1 MDVGTR
7 PAPVKATSTT
17 LSPGVQSWSV
27 GERLSLYLREAGRKI
42 SAFSPSSTAR
52 TNCLFPLFVCSLV
65 TKERLVAMEY
75 CLPVQFDY
83 NGQKYL
89 ATMGPFEH
97 STERQFA
104 LTVNRR
110 AIDECTSVEQLKP
123 VAKNLLEGWSSLQTA
138 FQSLMLENIQLRQ
151 ALAVRD
157 SSLEA
162 ADEMLTQASVVID
175 KYEKQLKNTNK
186 LPWPFG

>member
-1 MDVGTR
+1 MT
-7 PAPVKATSTT
+7 
-17 LSPGVQSWSV
+17 Q
-27 GERLSLYLREAGRKI
+27 
-42 SAFSPSSTAR
+42 
-52 TNCLFPLFVCSLV
+52 
-65 TKERLVAMEY
+65 Y

-97 STERQFA
+97 STEREFA

-110 AIDECTSVEQLKP
+110 AIDDCTSLEQLKP

-138 FQSLMLENIQLRQ
+138 FQSLMLENIKLRQ

-162 ADEMLTQASVVID
+162 ADEMLTQAAVVIQ
-175 KYEKQLKNTNK
+175 KYEKQSKRANK
-186 LPWPFG
+186 FPWPFG

>member
-17 LSPGVQSWSV
+17 LSPGVQLWSV

>member
-1 MDVGTR
+1 M
-7 PAPVKATSTT
+7 S
-17 LSPGVQSWSV
+17 
-27 GERLSLYLREAGRKI
+27 
-42 SAFSPSSTAR
+42 
-52 TNCLFPLFVCSLV
+52 
-65 TKERLVAMEY
+65 EY

-110 AIDECTSVEQLKP
+110 AINECTSLEQLKP

-151 ALAVRD
+151 ALAMRD

-162 ADEMLTQASVVID
+162 ADLMLTEAGKALQQ
-175 KYEKQLKNTNK
+175 YEKQSKRSRKSLW
-186 LPWPFG
+186 PW